1 MSLKIKFH
9 SFHILFRLFAYLA
22 DRSGGW
28 KVFVYPKL
36 LLGSL
41 IVGLG
46 TFQSEQIDAQNQ
58 SSIKTGLNE
67 TIKSESKKQNQKNAS
82 QSKGVEENVYCYVM
96 EQMPQYPGGESELL
110 NFVGKNLRYPESA
123 VNHKIQ
129 GKVIVR
135 FVVTETGE
143 VDKIEVIR
151 SLQADCDKEAI
162 RVIKLFPKF
171 IPGKQNGKNTKVWY
185 TLPITFK
192 LEEKQHDTK
201 N

>member
-1 MSLKIKFH
+1 MSQRIKFTA
-9 SFHILFRLFAYLA
+9 FHILFRMFAYLA
-22 DRSGGW
+22 DKSGGW
-28 KVFVYPKL
+28 QVFVRPKL
-36 LLGSL
+36 LVGSL

-46 TFQSEQIDAQNQ
+46 LTVPKTVQAQNK
-58 SSIKTGLNE
+58 SANE
-67 TIKSESKKQNQKNAS
+67 KKKDFLKDVKDTLKSNE
-82 QSKGVEENVYCYVM
+82 VEELVYCYVM

-123 VNHKIQ
+123 VKYKIQ

>member
-1 MSLKIKFH
+1 MSQRIKFTA
-9 SFHILFRLFAYLA
+9 FHILFRMFAYLA
-22 DRSGGW
+22 DKSGGW
-28 KVFVYPKL
+28 QVFVRPKL
-36 LLGSL
+36 LVGSL

-46 TFQSEQIDAQNQ
+46 LTVPKTVQAQNK
-58 SSIKTGLNE
+58 SANEKKKDFLNDVKD
-67 TIKSESKKQNQKNAS
+67 TLKSNE
-82 QSKGVEENVYCYVM
+82 VEELVYCYVM

-135 FVVTETGE
+135 FVVTESGE
-143 VDKIEVIR
+143 VDKIQVVR
-151 SLQADCDKEAI
+151 SLQAECDKEAI
-162 RVIKLFPKF
+162 RVIKLLPKF
-171 IPGKQNGKNTKVWY
+171 IPGKQNGKNTKVLY

>member
-1 MSLKIKFH
+1 MSQRIKFTA
-9 SFHILFRLFAYLA
+9 FHILFRMFAYLA
-22 DRSGGW
+22 DKSGGW
-28 KVFVYPKL
+28 QVFVRPKL
-36 LLGSL
+36 LVGSL

-46 TFQSEQIDAQNQ
+46 LTVPKTVQAQNK
-58 SSIKTGLNE
+58 SANE
-67 TIKSESKKQNQKNAS
+67 KKKDFLKDVKDTLKSNE
-82 QSKGVEENVYCYVM
+82 VEELVYCYVM

-135 FVVTETGE
+135 FVVNETGE
-143 VDKIEVIR
+143 VDKIQVVR
-151 SLQADCDKEAI
+151 SLQAECDKEAI

-171 IPGKQNGKNTKVWY
+171 IPGKQNGKNTKVLY

>member
-1 MSLKIKFH
+1 MSKRIKFTA
-9 SFHILFRLFAYLA
+9 FHILFRLFAFLA
-22 DRSGGW
+22 DKSGGRQ
-28 KVFVYPKL
+28 VFVRPKL
-36 LLGSL
+36 LVGSL

-46 TFQSEQIDAQNQ
+46 LTVPKTVQAQNQ
-58 SSIKTGLNE
+58 NANEKKKDFLNDVKD
-67 TIKSESKKQNQKNAS
+67 TLKSNE
-82 QSKGVEENVYCYVM
+82 VEELVYCYVM
-96 EQMPQYPGGESELL
+96 EQMPQYPGGESDLL

-151 SLQADCDKEAI
+151 SLQAECDKEAI
-162 RVIKLFPKF
+162 RVIKLLPKF